1 MFIWWS
7 TPATQQLAA
16 AYAYIVAEDEAAAT
30 ETASHIWDSVDILA
44 RHPYAGRKARVGGT
58 RELVIAGTPFVVAYR
73 IEKNEVRI
81 LAVLHASCEWPEEFS
96 E

>member
-1 MFIWWS
+1 MVIWWS

-16 AYAYIVAEDEAAAT
+16 AHEYIAADDATAAT
-30 ETASHIWDSVDILA
+30 ETTNYIWDSVDILA
-44 RHPYAGRKARVGGT
+44 RHPMAGREGRVADT
-58 RELVIAGTPFVVAYR
+58 RELVISGTPFVVAYR

-81 LAVLHASCEWPEEFS
+81 LAILHAAREWPGEF